1 MHMHSARAYNVHYVT
16 NQEMTYAIELRSL
29 NSICVP
35 NLVSIATTFLDP
47 EDPSRINFSGP
58 GARSVHPTGTA
69 PPMDFKLVQYT
80 CDL

>member
-1 MHMHSARAYNVHYVT
+1 MHSARAYNVHYVT

-58 GARSVHPTGTA
+58 GARSLHPTETVTTKAYRLG
-69 PPMDFKLVQYT
+69 
-80 CDL
+80 